1 MTGREVRRYCRAV
14 GSYLPCSRRQKRDI
28 LSNLRQRLEDHP
40 ARQPDGTPE
49 ELFGTPEEL
58 FGTPQQVAAAYVDD
72 MDTHEL
78 LGKLR
83 WRHRVVAVA
92 LAGMLAALLLWSI
105 GLSIEV
111 YDYRQALNGWIK
123 ESIVVES
130 AVVLDE

>member
-40 ARQPDGTPE
+40 ARQPD
-49 ELFGTPEEL
+49 GTPEEL

>member
-1 MTGREVRRYCRAV
+1 MTGRDIRRYCRAV

-28 LSNLRQRLEDHP
+28 LANLRQRLEDHL

-49 ELFGTPEEL
+49 EQ

-83 WRHRVVAVA
+83 WRHRVVTIA
-92 LAGMLAALLLWSI
+92 LAGMLAALLLWGI

-111 YDYRQALNGWIK
+111 HDYRQALNGWIEK
-123 ESIVVES
+123 TIVVES
-130 AVVLDE
+130 AVVMDE